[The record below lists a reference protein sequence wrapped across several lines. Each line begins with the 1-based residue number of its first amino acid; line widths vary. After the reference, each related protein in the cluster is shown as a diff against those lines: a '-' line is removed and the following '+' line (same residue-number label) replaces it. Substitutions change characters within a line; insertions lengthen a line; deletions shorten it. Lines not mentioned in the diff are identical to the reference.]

1 MQVEQ
6 TSNIR
11 GCDNIET
18 ASENCYFSR
27 TSNFEVKITQESS
40 ELQKAKKL
48 RLKDHSLHKSNPA
61 LKPSIQNN
69 TLQAKQL
76 IEQQQVLIHDGY
88 DSFADHLIVIDH
100 VHDKVIAYVRLIDA
114 YTAYKI
120 GGYYTETQFNLNK
133 LFAKQT
139 FYLEM
144 SRLVIDPEYQNIETA
159 TLIWSGITKHAQDK
173 GVDAI
178 IGSLS
183 LPLNQGIMSYSLL
196 RHLKKHHISAG
207 HCRVQPYQ
215 LLPDPGSASDVCNN
229 CDNPVIEYFFNQ
241 GVKLCGDAYWNKEL
255 NHAELF
261 IHYEVNKAPI
271 FPECI
276 RMNEVEL
283 GLMCK

>member
-1 MQVEQ
+1 MPAEPAQIAQ
-6 TSNIR
+6 GYKTI
-11 GCDNIET
+11 GT
-18 ASENCYFSR
+18 TSENGYLTTNS
-27 TSNFEVKITQESS
+27 SFEVKITQEAS
-40 ELQKAKKL
+40 ELQKAKRL
-48 RLKDHSLHKSNPA
+48 RLKDFSLLKSNA
-61 LKPSIQNN
+61 VLKQTIQNN
-69 TLQAKQL
+69 TLQTKEL

-100 VHDKVIAYVRLIDA
+100 KNDKVIAYVRLIDA

-120 GGYYTETQFNLNK
+120 GGYYSETQFNLNR
-133 LFAKQT
+133 LFSGQV

-144 SRLVIDPEYQNIETA
+144 SRLVIDPEYHNTEIA
-159 TLIWSGITKHAQDK
+159 ALLWSGILKHAQSK
-173 GVDAI
+173 GIDAI

-183 LPLNQGIMSYSLL
+183 LPLNQGSMSYALL
-196 RHLKKHHISAG
+196 HHLKKHHISDS

-215 LLPDPGSASDVCNN
+215 LLPDSGSASDACSKG
-229 CDNPVIEYFFNQ
+229 DNPIIEFFFNQ

-261 IHYEVNKAPI
+261 VFYPVSKAPH

-276 RMNEVEL
+276 RMNDVEL